1 MTEHFT
7 VNSKARIHLLDSAP
21 QALKDALYRCHY
33 DGDILPDDWIYS
45 TAHSVAECIDDGY
58 DIETVAQDLT
68 DVYNDSLHRW
78 AATTIGQYSIDDML
92 IDYGAVEVSST
103 TGIDKLF
110 MVAQHYAIER
120 IARIL
125 QEVA

>member
-33 DGDILPDDWIYS
+33 DGDILPDNWIYC

-78 AATTIGQYSIDDML
+78 ATTAIGQYSIDDML
-92 IDYGAVEVSST
+92 IDYGPVKVSST
-103 TGIDKLF
+103 TDLNKLF
-110 MVAQHYAIER
+110 MAAQHYAIER

-125 QEVA
+125 QEDV

>member
-1 MTEHFT
+1 MIEHFT

-21 QALKDALYRCHY
+21 QTLKDALYKCHY

-45 TAHSVAECIDDGY
+45 TAYSVAECIDDGY
-58 DIETVAQDLT
+58 DIETIAQDLT

-78 AATTIGQYSIDDML
+78 ATSTIGQYSIDDML
-92 IDYGAVEVSST
+92 IDYGPVEVSST
-103 TGIDKLF
+103 TDLNKLF
-110 MVAQHYAIER
+110 MAAQHYAIER

-125 QEVA
+125 QEGV